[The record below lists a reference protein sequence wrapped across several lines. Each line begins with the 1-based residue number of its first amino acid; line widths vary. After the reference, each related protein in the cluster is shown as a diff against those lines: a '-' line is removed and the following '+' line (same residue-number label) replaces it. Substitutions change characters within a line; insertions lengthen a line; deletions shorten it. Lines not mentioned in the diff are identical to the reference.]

1 MSQPA
6 PGWYP
11 DQANPHLVRWW
22 DGYRWTSHTQPVPP
36 QQPPSGPQQG
46 AAQYGAPHGG
56 QQYPPQ
62 YGGVSQYGGLR
73 QPGDTSQPGGAAQHG
88 GAGQYGGAGQAG
100 APPVAA
106 QQPPATPQPA
116 LHPAPQQSPPQQPP
130 QQSQQPLQPPA
141 HAASQFG
148 PQPGQS
154 GLVAQTPTQQAP
166 AGQAMAQL
174 GAGPIYG
181 APAIT
186 IVQDKRLFVGMLA
199 RASYAITD
207 QNGSAIGVIAQVQPD
222 EAKQDRTFSDDGG
235 GLGLSQHFE
244 LLDAAGTPYF
254 HVARALRFRSAAKPR
269 FDVTLPNGTPIGHV
283 ESEKLVG
290 RITLG
295 LYS

>member
-1 MSQPA
+1 
-6 PGWYP
+6 
-11 DQANPHLVRWW
+11 
-22 DGYRWTSHTQPVPP
+22 
-36 QQPPSGPQQG
+36 
-46 AAQYGAPHGG
+46 
-56 QQYPPQ
+56 
-62 YGGVSQYGGLR
+62 
-73 QPGDTSQPGGAAQHG
+73 
-88 GAGQYGGAGQAG
+88 
-100 APPVAA
+100 
-106 QQPPATPQPA
+106 
-116 LHPAPQQSPPQQPP
+116 
-130 QQSQQPLQPPA
+130 
-141 HAASQFG
+141 
-148 PQPGQS
+148 
-154 GLVAQTPTQQAP
+154 
-166 AGQAMAQL
+166 MAQL

-207 QNGSAIGVIAQVQPD
+207 QNGSAIGVIAQAQPD

-295 LYS
+295 LYSGHARIGQLKLGGMRNNVLNLTDASGQKVVDCQRKPPAFSREDAYILTRPYQTPEPLGTLVLAGIIAVDNAFFAQSKASLF